1 MKGVRIMIDKEL
13 LLEEAD
19 AITVAEYLGMEMQ
32 KKGSNIFIC
41 CPGHEKRLG
50 KPDTRISNCVLVE
63 KGYKCFACN
72 KYVGV
77 IDMVMEYTGCS
88 YPEALTIVADACGG
102 VALYDSDEKHVVFDK
117 LPLSMSDMELLGL
130 KPRIQEYPVLN
141 ASDQEFEIEDYL
153 CRCVDGEFLMYEK
166 RFRPSLNKMYRD
178 NRRGYNILIAA
189 KAKEAISKY
198 EAAIEAYCSKDA
210 SKANL
215 IFDIFNT
222 DGYLDSQT
230 MVDLKAIFQKRL
242 WRLKEIYD
250 NTRAGVSK

>member
-1 MKGVRIMIDKEL
+1 MKGVCIMIDKEL

-50 KPDTRISNCVLVE
+50 KPDTRISNCVLLE

-72 KYVGV
+72 KYVGI
-77 IDMVMEYTGCS
+77 IDMVIEYTGCT
-88 YPEALTIVADACGG
+88 YPEALNMVADACGG
-102 VALYDSDEKHVVFDK
+102 VALYDAEGKNMVVDR
-117 LPLSMSDMELLGL
+117 LPLSMSDLELLGL
-130 KPRIQEYPVLN
+130 RPKIQEYPILN
-141 ASDQEFEIEDYL
+141 ASNCEFEIEDYL
-153 CRCVDGEFLMYEK
+153 CRYSDGEFLMYEK

-189 KAKEAISKY
+189 KAKEAIAKY
-198 EAAIEAYCSKDA
+198 EAAINSFCSKD
-210 SKANL
+210 SDKAGL
-215 IFDIFNT
+215 IFDIFNV
-222 DGYLDSQT
+222 DGYLDSQV

-242 WRLKEIYD
+242 WRLREIYD